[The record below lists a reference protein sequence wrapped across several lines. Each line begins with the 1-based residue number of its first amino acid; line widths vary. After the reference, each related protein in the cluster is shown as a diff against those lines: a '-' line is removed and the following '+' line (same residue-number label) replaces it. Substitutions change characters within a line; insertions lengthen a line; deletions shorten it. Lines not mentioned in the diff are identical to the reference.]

1 MMRTALHLALLRSA
15 SILVP
20 SKQRSE
26 WFQEWTSELW
36 HIRQTRSLSDPAM
49 TAFCLG
55 AVQDG
60 LCLRRNLWQT
70 RPPRLTAKGS
80 AGRCLL
86 FMATLLAA
94 SYTVSFLSPSL
105 RAQHQPAFR
114 AFRQQ
119 LVLIRAQRSSDDAAP
134 TIEPAQFQLWEKRPP
149 RFFDG
154 FAFYQLLPV
163 SDGISLARSSANLFD
178 LLGIKLTPPLTEE
191 NGDAPAAI
199 LSNDLWKQRFASDP
213 YIAGRVIQLG
223 SRRATVAGIAPAGF
237 HALPGKV
244 DAWLLERNAD
254 AFSSSPG
261 FLIAHIVPSQSRKL
275 WKNFGLFTSRLP
287 DNIVNDFFCSSLED
301 RIPRPDLVFLF
312 NVILAFLALPALTS
326 LSLGEYRF
334 RSPRLSWFTRLR
346 RWSFLTAKIALL
358 LPAVFFIALDLA
370 YLPPALTPSS
380 AQSIQRVAWFLL
392 CLFGFRWTVRD
403 QRGRCPIC
411 LSLLGHAA
419 RVGHPSK
426 SFLAWNGT
434 ELACSG
440 GHGLLQIPELPT
452 SWFSTQRW
460 LQLDASWQVL
470 FRGPNADTAS

>member
-1 MMRTALHLALLRSA
+1 M
-15 SILVP
+15 
-20 SKQRSE
+20 
-26 WFQEWTSELW
+26 
-36 HIRQTRSLSDPAM
+36 
-49 TAFCLG
+49 
-55 AVQDG
+55 QDG
-60 LCLRRNLWQT
+60 LCLRRNLRQT
-70 RPPRLTAKGS
+70 HPRHLIAKGS
-80 AGRCLL
+80 AARCLL
-86 FMATLLAA
+86 VMATLLAT
-94 SYTVSFLSPSL
+94 SYTVSLLSPSL

-114 AFRQQ
+114 DFRQRI
-119 LVLIRAQRSSDDAAP
+119 VLIRAQRNSDDAAP
-134 TIEPAQFQLWEKRPP
+134 TIDPAQFQLWKKRPP
-149 RFFDG
+149 RFFDD
-154 FAFYQLLPV
+154 FAFYQLLPA
-163 SDGISLARSSANLFD
+163 SQGTSLARASINMFD
-178 LLGIKLTPPLTEE
+178 LLGIKLTPPRTEE
-191 NGDAPAAI
+191 RRDLPVEI

-223 SRRATVAGIAPAGF
+223 TQRATVAGIAPAGF
-237 HALPGKV
+237 HALPGNV
-244 DAWLLERNAD
+244 DAWLLEPNAG

-287 DNIVNDFFCSSLED
+287 DNIVNDFFCTSLED

-334 RSPRLSWFTRLR
+334 RSARLSWFTRLR
-346 RWSFLTAKIALL
+346 PWSFLTAKIALL
-358 LPAVFFIALDLA
+358 LPAIFFIALDLA

-392 CLFGFRWTVRD
+392 CLFGFRWAVRD
-403 QRGRCPIC
+403 QRCRCPIC